1 MVKKIRLIYNEKEM
15 GIELQYYSNHYKE
28 FVTEV
33 IIPVSREN
41 AQMNFEALPNSKF
54 NIFPFL
60 ILRRLRYYQMLGYE
74 IDFSTLKLPYY
85 QEFEWE
91 EEEEYKMK
99 NENKK

>member
-1 MVKKIRLIYNEKEM
+1 MIKKVRLIYNEEKK
-15 GIELQYYSNHYKE
+15 GIEIQYYSNHYKE
-28 FVTEV
+28 FVIESL
-33 IIPVSREN
+33 IPVSRKN
-41 AQMNFEALPNSKF
+41 ALMNFKTLPNSEF

-60 ILRRLRYYQMLGYE
+60 ILRRLKYYQMSGYK
-74 IDFSTLKLPYY
+74 IDFSMLELPYY